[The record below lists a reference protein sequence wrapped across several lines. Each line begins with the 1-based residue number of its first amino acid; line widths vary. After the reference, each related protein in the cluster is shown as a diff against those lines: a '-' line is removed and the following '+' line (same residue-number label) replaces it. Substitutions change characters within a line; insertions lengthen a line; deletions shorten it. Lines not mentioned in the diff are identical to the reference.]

1 MVVIPSYP
9 LDEAHVPSKNWNQR
23 TFGFLYA
30 EPSRNGIYKT
40 SGYHGRGTRIVN
52 MGEMFSLEF
61 ISDQPMSRVVL
72 TTRELSTSGLQDGDL
87 LFGRR
92 SVVPAGAG
100 KCSLVVSP
108 TEPVTFESSII
119 RVRLD
124 KTAAHSR
131 FYYYFFASSIGR
143 SSMSTIVSGTT
154 VKGIRATELSK
165 LTVPLPTKSEQTAIA
180 EALSDADALIDS
192 LAQLLAKK
200 RQLKQGAM
208 QELLTGKKRLPGLTD
223 EWVSRRLVELADIRS
238 GGTPSTTQSQLWDGG
253 VLWCTPTDIT
263 GLNGLKYLSDTA
275 RKISQFGVKSSS
287 AEIIPANSVLMTSRA
302 TIGECAINRIPVT
315 TNQGFKNFTPFENVD
330 VEFLYY
336 LLLTQRQRFVSLC
349 GGSTFLEIGKAQLAT
364 FEVNTPATKA
374 EQTAIAGILCDMDA
388 EIAAL
393 RRKLTKAREIKHG
406 MMQELLTGTMRLPI
420 DATKPASET

>member
-1 MVVIPSYP
+1 
-9 LDEAHVPSKNWNQR
+9 
-23 TFGFLYA
+23 
-30 EPSRNGIYKT
+30 
-40 SGYHGRGTRIVN
+40 
-52 MGEMFSLEF
+52 
-61 ISDQPMSRVVL
+61 
-72 TTRELSTSGLQDGDL
+72 
-87 LFGRR
+87 
-92 SVVPAGAG
+92 
-100 KCSLVVSP
+100 
-108 TEPVTFESSII
+108 
-119 RVRLD
+119 
-124 KTAAHSR
+124 
-131 FYYYFFASSIGR
+131 
-143 SSMSTIVSGTT
+143 MSTIVSGTT